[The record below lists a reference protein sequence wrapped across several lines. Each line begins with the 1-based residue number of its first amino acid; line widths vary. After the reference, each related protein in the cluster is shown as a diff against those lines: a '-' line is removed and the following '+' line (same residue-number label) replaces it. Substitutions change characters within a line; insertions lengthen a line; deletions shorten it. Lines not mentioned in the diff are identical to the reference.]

1 MKLKKFLKLIDSIGI
16 NVVVWTQDSTE
27 EDGPAYEGDIFDIPW
42 WLMECRIGRAND
54 DLEEPIY
61 IYTQKNEHDVL
72 IPTIVINVIE

>member
-1 MKLKKFLKLIDSIGI
+1 MKLKKFLKLIDPIGTY
-16 NVVVWTQDSTE
+16 VVIWTPESAE
-27 EDGPAYEGDIFDIPW
+27 EDKPIYEGDIFDIPW

-54 DLEEPIY
+54 DLEEPIH